1 MNRKCVCLIGSLVCS
16 FLISS
21 SRKSAGSL
29 LPLFKTASKKIPLR
43 AEARGGTEINDL
55 SVRLTV
61 DLLFEE
67 LDEFVF
73 SHAALLASVAVA

>member
-1 MNRKCVCLIGSLVCS
+1 MNQKVPPRV
-16 FLISS
+16 
-21 SRKSAGSL
+21 
-29 LPLFKTASKKIPLR
+29 
-43 AEARGGTEINDL
+43 EARGGTEINDL

-73 SHAALLASVAVA
+73 SHAALLASVAVAQSDGAVLFDGVEVDLYADDL